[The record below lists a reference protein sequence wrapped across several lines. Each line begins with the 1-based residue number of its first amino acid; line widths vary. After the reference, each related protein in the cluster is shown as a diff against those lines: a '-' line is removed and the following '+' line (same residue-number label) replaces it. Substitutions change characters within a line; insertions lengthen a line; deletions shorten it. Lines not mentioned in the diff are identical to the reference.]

1 MPDYISSS
9 PGPLSLQSH
18 LRRIFLLIYRVLG
31 DVDTAQELT
40 QETFI
45 EVLQASPSS
54 ADTFSLGQE
63 IAVRARLA
71 EAAVRQIARHLSE
84 GPPQTAH
91 QSSASS
97 LSLLFD
103 RGSSSESHLRLER
116 RLGLDGGLAELTETE
131 RLIMLLRD
139 VESFSA
145 ARIARN
151 LNCSVSTVRSQ
162 LGRARLKFTAY
173 IEDRR

>member
-1 MPDYISSS
+1 MPEYISSS
-9 PGPLSLQSH
+9 PGPSSLRSH

-31 DVDTAQELT
+31 DVDTAQQLT

-54 ADTFSLGQE
+54 AEPSSLGQE
-63 IAVRARLA
+63 SAVGSRLT
-71 EAAVRQIARHLSE
+71 EAAVRQIAKHLSE
-84 GPPQTAH
+84 GSQESVAP
-91 QSSASS
+91 SSASS
-97 LSLLFD
+97 LSVLFD

-151 LNCSVSTVRSQ
+151 LNCSVSTVHSQ
-162 LGRARLKFTAY
+162 LARARLKFTAY
-173 IEDRR
+173 VGDRH